1 MKLKTRITG
10 ALFCLLIYAGAVALA
25 LYNASRF
32 KESVNLDGEHL
43 YTNWFSVYG
52 IPGLRSL
59 DGLDVL
65 SASIWPAL
73 LILPLLLFFLLKR
86 KDVNRLN
93 KSLIGIGA
101 ILLVKSYIY
110 DIWLSRQSLV
120 PEFDWGGGAPL
131 YEFYRIVLLCLSVI
145 YSIMLLIW
153 LSQEISKMV
162 EVCSLNVKPMSIGI
176 RIWGVLLCLFLY
188 AGGVVL
194 DLYNAARLKDE
205 PPGYIA
211 YDIPEVHCIDGVD
224 IFASCVGLALLL
236 LPLLLYFVVKRGRM
250 SGWHKILLWYGCSF
264 FICQFIRNIWITT
277 QELVPDVGF
286 IFFLVLWALYV
297 IMLLMWPIINMFTVK
312 RVG

>member
-32 KESVNLDGEHL
+32 KESVNLDGENL

-110 DIWLSRQSLV
+110 DIWLSRQLLV
-120 PEFDWGGGAPL
+120 PDIDWGGGAPL

-162 EVCSLNVKPMSIGI
+162 EVCSLNVKPMSIGR

-188 AGGVVL
+188 AGGVAL

-211 YDIPEVHCIDGVD
+211 YGIPEPHCIDGGDV
-224 IFASCVGLALLL
+224 FTYNVGLALLL
-236 LPLLLYFVVKRGRM
+236 FPLLLYYVVKRDRI
-250 SGWHKILLWYGCSF
+250 SGWHKILLWYGCGF
-264 FICQFIRNIWITT
+264 FICQFIYNIWVTT

-286 IFFLVLWALYV
+286 MFFLVLQALYV
-297 IMLLMWPIINMFTVK
+297 IMLLLWPFIKMFTAK